1 MVNRAMN
8 EIKITEGNLYITRNV
23 DITIIVISIDSDHN
37 LVESISSI
45 IQNKSNFNVQ
55 IIIVNTGKPGVKNV
69 ISGLSDHVL
78 IIENEQKKFVG
89 YARNIGIKESKAEI
103 ISFLASDCRITQH
116 WIKNRL
122 DLHKKQRVVSSS
134 LRPVLTNNR
143 FQNLITW
150 GSYIVTHFYRI
161 PEITYHKAAKFGLS
175 YHRSIFDQFGLFDES
190 ARVGEDTIL
199 NNKISSIESIKWNP
213 EVITLHTYPYSLMES
228 ILDQF
233 RRGQRESRYI
243 CRYEDIS
250 IFYFFI
256 KQIYDYSY
264 LIYHA
269 LFKIKNRNISRAILI
284 VVFLIF
290 FRLLGNLFFYEKS

>member
-1 MVNRAMN
+1 MN